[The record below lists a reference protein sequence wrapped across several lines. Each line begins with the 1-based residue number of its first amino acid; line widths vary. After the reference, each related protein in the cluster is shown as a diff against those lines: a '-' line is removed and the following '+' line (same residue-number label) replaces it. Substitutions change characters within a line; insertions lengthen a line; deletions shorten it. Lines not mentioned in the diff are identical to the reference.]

1 MIVVKKDIVYN
12 RSSNRPILIDIFYKQ
27 DLKAKDVIVFSHGF
41 KGFKDWGAFNQI
53 ANFFAEKGFVFI
65 KFNFSH
71 NGTTI
76 SKPLD
81 FVDLDAFGN
90 NNFSI
95 ELNDLDDVINWI
107 YDCNWLR
114 NEINL
119 SKVSLLGHSRGG
131 GISIIKA
138 SEDKRITNIIS
149 WSSPSNFV
157 KLIDND
163 KANNWKED
171 GVIYI
176 YNGRTNQQMPMFYQ
190 FYIDVIT
197 NKDRFNI
204 LKASS
209 SIDIPMLIVHGSK
222 DPTVP
227 IDDAITINLSN
238 PKSQLSI
245 INDADHVFGV
255 SHPYSNDE
263 LPMHLK
269 EVLKITHEFLK

>member
-1 MIVVKKDIVYN
+1 MIVVKKDIIYN
-12 RSSNRPILIDIFYKQ
+12 GSSNRPIPIDIFYKQ
-27 DLKAKDVIVFSHGF
+27 DLKAKDVIIFSHGF

-53 ANFFAEKGFVFI
+53 ATFFAEKGFVFI

-81 FVDLDAFGN
+81 FVDLHAFGN

-138 SEDKRITNIIS
+138 SEDKRINNIIS

-176 YNGRTNQQMPMFYQ
+176 YNGRTNQKMPMFYQ
-190 FYIDVIT
+190 FYIDVIN
-197 NKDRFNI
+197 NKDRFDI

-209 SIDIPMLIVHGSK
+209 SIDIPMLIIHGSK

-227 IDDAITINLSN
+227 IEDAITINLSN

>member
-1 MIVVKKDIVYN
+1 M
-12 RSSNRPILIDIFYKQ
+12 
-27 DLKAKDVIVFSHGF
+27 
-41 KGFKDWGAFNQI
+41 
-53 ANFFAEKGFVFI
+53 
-65 KFNFSH
+65 
-71 NGTTI
+71 
-76 SKPLD
+76 
-81 FVDLDAFGN
+81 
-90 NNFSI
+90 
-95 ELNDLDDVINWI
+95 NDLDDVINWI

-119 SKVSLLGHSRGG
+119 SRISLIGHSRGG